1 MKTKNLLVLGAIGVA
16 LYYLLKKDKV
26 VSSQTPS
33 QEGNEI
39 DPNQTTPNT
48 NTQPFTEKD
57 LSGNDRSITL
67 TEDVGMTK
75 RMSRELIFKPPY
87 RGGARPT
94 QFMER
99 TSGVWEVRGNFPNL
113 PTTKVCR
120 DVAIGDMMPV
130 GMPFDDPRNCVM
142 VADTQDVVKWIFSND
157 AKWKAKFGKKQ
168 AWFLD
173 GKLPPMTKP
182 MIDGK
187 RKGMPIPMNRPFKTY
202 TVRTI

>member
-26 VSSQTPS
+26 VSSQTSS

-39 DPNQTTPNT
+39 DPNQITPNT

-57 LSGNDRSITL
+57 LTSNDRRITL
-67 TEDVGMTK
+67 TEDVGNTK
-75 RMSRELIFKPPY
+75 RMSRQLIFKPPY

-94 QFMER
+94 EFMQR
-99 TSGVWEVRGNFPNL
+99 TSGFWEVRGNFPNL
-113 PTTKVCR
+113 PTQKVCR
-120 DVAIGDMMPV
+120 NIAMGDMPPL

-142 VADTQDVVKWIFSND
+142 VALTKDVVQWIFSND
-157 AKWKAKFGKKQ
+157 AKWNVKYGKVQ
-168 AWFLD
+168 GGFLD

-187 RKGMPIPMNRPFKTY
+187 RKGMPIPMNRPFPTY
-202 TVRTI
+202 TFKTI